1 VLVPALVVGVVA
13 LGASALSLV
22 SGFGLGTLLLP
33 AFALFFP
40 VPVAIAA
47 TAVVHVAHNLFKLAL
62 LLRAARPWVLLAFG
76 VPAALAAFPGAALLT
91 RLSRAEPL
99 VHWRAAGLE
108 GEVTPVAL
116 VTGLL
121 ILLFGLM
128 EGGGPLARVHASPR
142 WLPVG
147 GALSGFLGGLS
158 GHQGALRAAF
168 LQPLG
173 LPPQAWAGTQAA
185 LAVMVDAARLA
196 VYGAAFLAGPLG
208 ALAGGEVRPL
218 VAIAMACAF
227 AGALLGRRLLP
238 KVTIEGVRRL
248 TSALLVGIGLGLAS
262 GVL

>member
-1 VLVPALVVGVVA
+1 MLLAALVVGAVA
-13 LGASALSLV
+13 LAASALSLI

-47 TAVVHVAHNLFKLAL
+47 TAVVHAAHNLFKLAL
-62 LLRAARPWVLLAFG
+62 LVRDVRVRVLLAFG

-91 RLSRAEPL
+91 RLADAEPL
-99 VHWRAAGLE
+99 FRWELAGH
-108 GEVTPVAL
+108 GAEVTPVAL

-121 ILLFGLM
+121 ILGFGLL
-128 EGGGPLARVHASPR
+128 EGGPGLSKLPVSRR

-173 LPPQAWAGTQAA
+173 LPPPAWAGTQAA
-185 LAVMVDAARLA
+185 LAVMVDASRLT
-196 VYGAAFLAGPLG
+196 VYGAAFLTGHLG
-208 ALAGGEVRPL
+208 RLAEGGERLLVALAVG
-218 VAIAMACAF
+218 CAF
-227 AGALLGRRLLP
+227 AGALVGRRLLP
-238 KVTIEGVRRL
+238 KVTLEGVRRL
-248 TSALLVGIGLGLAS
+248 TSLLLAGIGLGLAT
-262 GVL
+262 GLL